1 MTKYIVGIDD
11 GIDKLY
17 RLLIYKLQTLKQS
30 VQFPPPPPNIS
41 PRKSNEVFKALLIRA
56 FLVLVFHKL
65 NLCKVKSL
73 SSESNN
79 F

>member
-11 GIDKLY
+11 GIDKIY
-17 RLLIYKLQTLKQS
+17 RLLIYKLQLLKQS

-41 PRKSNEVFKALLIRA
+41 PRKSKEDRKALLIRA
-56 FLVLVFHKL
+56 FLVLLLPRSLL
-65 NLCKVKSL
+65 NSY
-73 SSESNN
+73 SIQD

>member
-41 PRKSNEVFKALLIRA
+41 PRNSNEVLKALLIRA
-56 FLVLVFHKL
+56 CVVLL
-65 NLCKVKSL
+65 LPQAQPLQS
-73 SSESNN
+73 
-79 F
+79 